1 MGLSNAA
8 SRARNYDQTI
18 NRNQGGGDK
27 KAGFPYQ
34 VGRSAWSAIYLG
46 CDSYQTR
53 CCTLRQLQIT
63 VNPRVRSS
71 RPIGGSV
78 TTAYWMGGAH
88 Y

>member
-8 SRARNYDQTI
+8 SRARNYNQII

-34 VGRSAWSAIYLG
+34 VGRSMWTTIAMG
-46 CDSYQTR
+46 TDNVTR
-53 CCTLRQLQIT
+53 CCSLASLKVTK
-63 VNPRVRSS
+63 NPRVRIS
-71 RPIGGSV
+71 RPMGSSITV
-78 TTAYWMGGAH
+78 PYWNNGAH

>member
-8 SRARNYDQTI
+8 SRARNYNQII

-34 VGRSAWSAIYLG
+34 VGRSMWTTIAMG
-46 CDSYQTR
+46 TDNMNM
-53 CCTLRQLQIT
+53 CCSLASLAVTK
-63 VNPRVRSS
+63 NPRVRIS
-71 RPIGGSV
+71 RPMGSTINV
-78 TTAYWMGGAH
+78 PYWNNGAH